1 VFVVSSS
8 LTPKVLTVSDHDDP
22 TTPSATSPSNTSL
35 CAWVGR
41 TETKHDTVRVQP
53 ARFMDA
59 ALGRGSQLELGD
71 ELPALWHWLYFLD
84 ASPAGELGRDGH
96 PRKGGFLPPVDLP
109 RRMWAGGRF
118 EFHHPLML
126 GADVRRVSTVVA
138 VKPKSGR
145 SGDLYFVT
153 VRHEVFIGIVLAI
166 TEEHDIVY
174 REDPTPGSPAP
185 APRAAPDG
193 ADASE
198 TITPTQV
205 MLFRYSALTFNAHR
219 IHYDVDYARTVEGYD
234 GLVVHG
240 PLVATLLVDL
250 ATRTYGFQPR
260 RFDFRAVAP
269 ITDDSTFDIELRR
282 DGDTAQLWARRGNGA
297 LAMTAS
303 ADFGSHR

>member
-1 VFVVSSS
+1 MSSS

-153 VRHEVFIGIVLAI
+153 VRHEVFIGIVWPLPKNTTSSIARI
-166 TEEHDIVY
+166 
-174 REDPTPGSPAP
+174 PPPAP
-185 APRAAPDG
+185 QLRHRG
-193 ADASE
+193 LRR
-198 TITPTQV
+198 T
-205 MLFRYSALTFNAHR
+205 ALTPAK
-219 IHYDVDYARTVEGYD
+219 
-234 GLVVHG
+234 
-240 PLVATLLVDL
+240 
-250 ATRTYGFQPR
+250 QSPR
-260 RFDFRAVAP
+260 PR
-269 ITDDSTFDIELRR
+269 
-282 DGDTAQLWARRGNGA
+282 
-297 LAMTAS
+297 
-303 ADFGSHR
+303 